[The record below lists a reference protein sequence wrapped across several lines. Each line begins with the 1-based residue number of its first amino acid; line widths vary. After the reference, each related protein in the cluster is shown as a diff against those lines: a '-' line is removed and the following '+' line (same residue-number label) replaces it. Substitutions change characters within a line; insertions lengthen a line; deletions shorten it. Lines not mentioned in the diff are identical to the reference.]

1 MKMAK
6 NRGLNTIQS
15 YVFWNIHEQKEGV
28 LDFSGR
34 ANLSRYLQDAA
45 DAGLFVYLRV
55 GPFVAAEWHQGGL
68 PVWLNHVANISFRSS
83 NDVWKSYM
91 RKYLLT
97 IVDYITPY
105 LAKNGGPVILAQIE
119 NEYHGTDLAYV
130 DWCGSL
136 VSNELSSTEIP

>member
-1 MKMAK
+1 M
-6 NRGLNTIQS
+6 
-15 YVFWNIHEQKEGV
+15 
-28 LDFSGR
+28 
-34 ANLSRYLQDAA
+34 
-45 DAGLFVYLRV
+45 

-68 PVWLNHVANISFRSS
+68 PVWLNHVTNISFRSS

-119 NEYHGTDLAYV
+119 NEYYGNDLAYV

-136 VSNELSSTEIP
+136 VSHELSST